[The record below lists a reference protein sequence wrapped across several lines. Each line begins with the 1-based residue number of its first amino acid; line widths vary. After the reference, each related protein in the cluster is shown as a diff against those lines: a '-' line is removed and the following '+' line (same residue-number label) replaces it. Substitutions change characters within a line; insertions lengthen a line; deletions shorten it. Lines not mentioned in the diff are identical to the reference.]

1 MRWICSH
8 PYYGYDYG
16 YPYYG
21 AGSSY
26 GYDNGCWVYRR
37 VYNRYGHYIGRSL
50 VNVCQ

>member
-1 MRWICSH
+1 MVMTMGIHTTAR
-8 PYYGYDYG
+8 
-16 YPYYG
+16 
-21 AGSSY
+21 SSY